1 MSPSNVNTI
10 DELLT
15 VVFLLKSKLP
25 SPVQEICVLVVVK
38 EEEMALKAVGGLQGS
53 LVQKMISWLSQGTK
67 S

>member
-25 SPVQEICVLVVVK
+25 SPVQEICVLVVVE

>member
-25 SPVQEICVLVVVK
+25 SPVQEICVLVVVE

-67 S
+67 T

>member
-25 SPVQEICVLVVVK
+25 SPVQEICVLVV
-38 EEEMALKAVGGLQGS
+38 EEEEEIALKAVGGLQGS

>member
-10 DELLT
+10 DEPLT

-25 SPVQEICVLVVVK
+25 FPVQGICVLLLIVV
-38 EEEMALKAVGGLQGS
+38 EEVELKAVGGLQES

-67 S
+67 T